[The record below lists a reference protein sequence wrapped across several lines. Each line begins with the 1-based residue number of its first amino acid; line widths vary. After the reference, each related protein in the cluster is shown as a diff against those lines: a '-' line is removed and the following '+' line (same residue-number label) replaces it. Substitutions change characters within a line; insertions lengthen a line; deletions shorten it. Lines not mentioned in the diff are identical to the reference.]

1 MSRTLFVTSPM
12 MRGHDVVALQDRL
25 RDLGYFPGIRDGCY
39 GPATAGAVRT
49 FQREFRLKAD
59 GACGASTRQ
68 MLETAT
74 VAVRHREPSAIAL
87 AALAEAGKHIGV
99 REDPPESNS
108 NPFGKWFG
116 LDEAPWCAIFI
127 SYCFSVGAGYTVAT
141 SLLDK
146 APGVHP
152 NGCAYVPS
160 MMAWLFTDGFWVG
173 RTEPIPGDIVIYNWD
188 GGRVD
193 HIGLIERYL
202 GNGEIVAIE
211 GNTSDA
217 DASNGG
223 EVQRTTRSMRHVT
236 GFGRVA

>member
-12 MRGHDVVALQDRL
+12 MKGQDVVALQARL
-25 RDLGYFPGIRDGCY
+25 HDLGYFPGVRDGNY

-49 FQREFRLKAD
+49 FQRDFGLKAD
-59 GACGASTRQ
+59 GACGARTFQ

-74 VAVRHREPSAIAL
+74 GAVRDRRPSAIAL
-87 AALAEAGKHIGV
+87 AALTEAARHIGV
-99 REDPPESNS
+99 CEDPPESNS

-127 SYCFSVGAGYTVAT
+127 SYCFSVGAGYTVAQ

-160 MMAWLFTDGFWVG
+160 MMAWLFADGFWVG

-193 HIGLIERYL
+193 HIGIVESNP
-202 GNGEIVAIE
+202 GNGQICAIE
-211 GNTSDA
+211 GNTSAA

-223 EVQRTTRSMRHVT
+223 EVQRTTRPLRYVT